1 MTNNGDCRWKLTLRL
16 LYIYSMGSKMKNRSK
31 TGDKSLRPTTN
42 KVREALFDIL
52 REEITEASFL
62 DLYSGTGKI
71 GLDALKQ
78 GAAGAVFVEV
88 SKASCKGIGEL
99 ARKFHLSQQVKIY
112 AKKVL
117 AFIEWAELNE
127 LAFDIIFLDPP
138 YHTDE
143 IEAALS
149 AIDRSTIL
157 RDNGT
162 VIAEHFKKRE
172 LPEQLKALKKEKTY
186 NYGDTVLTFYTKAL
200 KQEESH
206 E

>member
-1 MTNNGDCRWKLTLRL
+1 
-16 LYIYSMGSKMKNRSK
+16 MKNRSK

-52 REEITEASFL
+52 REEIRDASFL
-62 DLYSGTGKI
+62 DLYSGTGNV
-71 GLDALKQ
+71 GLDAIKQ
-78 GAAGAVFVEV
+78 GASRAVLVEA
-88 SKASCKGIGEL
+88 SKVSCKEIGKL
-99 ARKFHLSQQVKIY
+99 ARKFHLAQQVKIY

-117 AFIEWAELNE
+117 AFIEWAELNQ

-143 IEAALS
+143 MDHALS

-157 RDNGT
+157 RDNGM
-162 VIAEHFKKRE
+162 VIVEHFKKRE
-172 LPEQLKALKKEKTY
+172 LPEQLKTLEKEKVY
-186 NYGDTVLTFYTKAL
+186 HYGDTVLTFYVTSV
-200 KQEESH
+200 KQEGIH

>member
-1 MTNNGDCRWKLTLRL
+1 MTLYE
-16 LYIYSMGSKMKNRSK
+16 LYIYSMGSKMKNRTK

-52 REEITEASFL
+52 REDIRDASFL
-62 DLYSGTGKI
+62 DLYSGTGNV
-71 GLDALKQ
+71 GLDAVKQ
-78 GAAGAVFVEV
+78 GASGAVLVEA
-88 SKASCKGIGEL
+88 SKTSCKGISEL
-99 ARKFHLSQQVKIY
+99 ARKFHLSQQVKVY

-117 AFIEWAELNE
+117 AFIEWAELNQ
-127 LAFDIIFLDPP
+127 LTFDIIFLDPP

-143 IEAALS
+143 IDDALS
-149 AIDRSTIL
+149 AIAGSTIL

-172 LPEQLKALKKEKTY
+172 LPERLKAIEKEKVY
-186 NYGDTVLTFYTKAL
+186 HYGDTVLTFYLKSV
-200 KQEESH
+200 KQEGIH

>member
-1 MTNNGDCRWKLTLRL
+1 
-16 LYIYSMGSKMKNRSK
+16 MKNRSK

-52 REEITEASFL
+52 RQEIRDASFL
-62 DLYSGTGKI
+62 DLYSGTGNV
-71 GLDALKQ
+71 GLDAVKQ
-78 GAAGAVFVEV
+78 GASGAVLVEA
-88 SKASCKGIGEL
+88 SKTSCKGISEL
-99 ARKFHLSQQVKIY
+99 ARKFHLSQEVKIY

-127 LAFDIIFLDPP
+127 LVFDIIFLDPP

-143 IEAALS
+143 IDAALS
-149 AIDRSTIL
+149 AIAGSTIL

-172 LPEQLKALKKEKTY
+172 LPERLKTLEKEKAY
-186 NYGDTVLTFYTKAL
+186 HYGDTVLTFYVKSIN
-200 KQEESH
+200 QEGIH